1 MSNNTEQ
8 VLEQAVHQEG
18 TYEVLRKRLQQQA
31 SALNEK
37 IAQLNEQRITA
48 FGKTETSII
57 NRVRARTENNCVAR
71 DIVRI
76 GNQLLFGFNVFMGLK
91 KEHSINDVFALYQL
105 SEESSNELQI
115 TPIELK
121 TSFLNEQK
129 FLDDFKELYTYYKH
143 AKLIQL
149 RVTNNKL
156 LAAFQIGQK
165 VGDIRVF
172 RWSLD
177 NAIPSYIDNRGE
189 RDITLPATHDFEWI
203 PTSRD
208 NHVLGEHPHINILD
222 KVFIETINGD
232 LTIKIENNT
241 TDGQGIY
248 SEPVD
253 DLHQSLD
260 DAEVYYADLI
270 DLILLKVKPY
280 REESYRYLIFNTL
293 LNTVTRIDELGSS
306 CQQLPENHGII
317 YPGGYYLTTG
327 EHKTFSTINTKN
339 LVYKRTIKSPNGED
353 ILYVYY
359 EPIAGRFVLCAYN
372 LITKTLNNP
381 IEGHGYAL
389 YPDGKMIIFSD
400 SGEEPTHIHPMQIWQ
415 TPFVSDEFASAQETA
430 TGLFATL
437 GNAELVRAIS
447 DLYSI
452 SKAILQLQPSTQ
464 VYTSLINQCNTLFD
478 SYYWLDQR
486 EAGELAPFVKEI
498 VKNAELVLDE
508 FEKVQHL
515 QSRAEAALKK
525 AGQQQKELL
534 SGLTPERWD
543 NPEQFV
549 NALNSF
555 KKQKGHLL
563 TLQDTRY
570 INEEHLAELN
580 KKVDETI
587 DKISQATI
595 AFISKDESL
604 TPYQQRLETFEDAIT
619 SAEDSKSLKVIQD
632 DIEQTAEGLDLLT
645 TILSTLDVEDAPE
658 RTLILEKVAEIYA
671 QINQVKAKSRNKL
684 KSIKATESIA
694 EFGAQFKLFSLSIT
708 NAVSVCDTPERCD
721 EELTKL
727 TVQLEEIESQFA
739 DNEQYLGEILNKR
752 EELYDTFQNLKQT
765 LLDERQRRAQHL
777 YESAIR
783 VLKSIERRSQSFSSV
798 DDLNTYFAS
807 DAMVLKIQSFSDQL
821 ITLSESVKADDIQS
835 HLKGI
840 KDQAI
845 KSLRDKSEIYSDQG
859 KTLKLGKHLFNV
871 NTQQLDTSLIH
882 KDNQLYIHL
891 SGTNFYQLI
900 DNEELANLND
910 YWKQTILSENQYVYR
925 AEYLAY
931 QIIKTAENQ
940 QQGWSIAKLQELK
953 YDNEQLIKAIREYM
967 TPRYQ
972 EGYQKGIHDHDCA
985 KILTAYLTSLETQGL
1000 LKYSGLSRCCA
1011 AYFWISVQ
1019 GNSSQVNVLSG
1030 KAQGAFLLAN
1040 QMGESK
1046 ALNALTHELEDY
1058 LKAFYHEKS
1067 PSLVIDFTSTAK
1079 YLIEVLAVSPTQF
1092 MVSVQGQQLAEQ
1104 FEKTLHNLNYYNIF
1118 EKTLRELSDNF
1129 QSQWELLQHWL
1140 SALSKE
1146 IPENILNTVIA
1157 DAVTVILTNKKLSL
1171 KALSLPESNSIPGL
1185 LGDHPRIQQSELTFS
1200 LAEFNNRLQHF
1211 THTDTVNFEKLVS
1224 IKQKL
1229 LEKERKRLRLDDF
1242 TPKPLTSFVRNK
1254 LINDVYFKIIGD
1266 NLAKQ
1271 MGAAGNQKRSDLM
1284 GLLLLISPPGYGKT
1298 TLMEY
1303 IANRLGLV
1311 FVKVNCPSLGHQVIS
1326 LDPEEAPNAT
1336 ARQELIKLNLSFE
1349 MGNNV
1354 MLYLDDIQHTHP
1366 EFLQKFISLCDGTRR
1381 VEGVWDGETKTYD
1394 LRGKKFCIAMAG
1406 NPYTESG
1413 EVFKIPDMLANR
1425 ADIYNLGDILS
1436 GSEET
1441 FELSYIE
1448 NSLTSN
1454 SVLAPLAT
1462 RNLADVYHLINM
1474 AKGKQSTNGQLEY
1487 DYSSAELEEILSV
1500 IRKLL
1505 YIQEFVLKVNQA
1517 YIKSA
1522 ATADA
1527 YRTEPPFKL
1536 QGSYRNMNK
1545 MAEKVVAIMNDEEL
1559 NNLILDHYVGEAQ
1572 TLTFGAEENLLKLKE
1587 IMQFLTE
1594 EESVRWQKIKDEFS
1608 KRIALGGDEQDTL
1621 AKIAYQIASLN
1632 QGLTGIEKSL
1642 SHSTSTQTWSEHLT
1656 HFQQTVRQTLGQQQK
1671 QSLAASKMLQHQLGN
1686 INNAMA
1692 MIGENL
1698 VESSHGLQHITALS
1712 EACQQIQKS
1721 LETIDFSIN
1730 VVNQPSPVLEQ
1741 SLSALANTVESSLM
1755 PVVTTMNHKIGL
1767 DQNIL
1772 RKVNELSDQLKAI
1785 SDRQ

>member
-1 MSNNTEQ
+1 MTNNTEQ

-18 TYEVLRKRLQQQA
+18 AYEVLKTRLHQQA
-31 SALNEK
+31 SALNER
-37 IAQLNEQRITA
+37 ISQLNEQRIAA
-48 FGKTETSII
+48 FGKTEISII
-57 NRVRARTENNCVAR
+57 NRVRTRTENNCVAR

-91 KEHSINDVFALYQL
+91 KEHAISDVFALYQL
-105 SEESSNELQI
+105 SEDSPNELQI

-121 TSFLNEQK
+121 TSFLYDQK

-149 RVTNNKL
+149 RATNNML

-177 NAIPSYIDNRGE
+177 STNPSYIDNRGE
-189 RDITLPATHDFEWI
+189 RDITLPATHDFEWM
-203 PTSRD
+203 PTTRD
-208 NHVLGEHPHINILD
+208 HHVLGEHSHINILD

-232 LTIKIENNT
+232 LTVKVENNT
-241 TDGQGIY
+241 ADGQGIY

-260 DAEVYYADLI
+260 DAEIYYADLFN
-270 DLILLKVKPY
+270 LILLKVKPY
-280 REESYRYLIFNTL
+280 REESYRYLVFNTL
-293 LNTVTRIDELGSS
+293 LNTVTRIDELGNS

-327 EHKTFSTINTKN
+327 EHKTFSTINTEN

-359 EPIAGRFVLCAYN
+359 EPVAGRLVLCAYN
-372 LITKTLNNP
+372 LITKTLTNP

-400 SGEEPTHIHPMQIWQ
+400 SGEEPTYIHPMQIWQ
-415 TPFVSDEFASAQETA
+415 TPFVSDDFASAQETA

-478 SYYWLDQR
+478 NYYWLDQS
-486 EAGELAPFVKEI
+486 EVGDLAPSVKEI

-508 FEKVQHL
+508 FKKVQHL
-515 QSRAEAALKK
+515 QHRAEDALNK
-525 AGQQQKELL
+525 AEQQQKTLL

-543 NPEQFV
+543 SPEQFV
-549 NALNSF
+549 TALNDF

-570 INEEHLAELN
+570 INEERLAELN
-580 KKVDETI
+580 KKTDEII
-587 DKISQATI
+587 DKISQQTI
-595 AFISKDESL
+595 AFISKDEAL
-604 TPYQQRLETFEDAIT
+604 IPYQQKLKTFEESIT
-619 SAEDSKSLKVIQD
+619 TAEDSKSLKTIQNE
-632 DIEQTAEGLDLLT
+632 IEQTAEGLDLLT
-645 TILSTLDVEDAPE
+645 NILSTLEVEEAPE
-658 RTLILEKVAEIYA
+658 RTIILEKVAEIYA
-671 QINQVKAKSRNKL
+671 QVNQVKAKSRNKL
-684 KSIKATESIA
+684 KAIQATESVA

-708 NAVSVCDTPERCD
+708 NAVSVSDTPERCD

-727 TVQLEEIESQFA
+727 TIQLEEIESQFA
-739 DNEQYLGEILNKR
+739 ENEQYLGEILNKR
-752 EELYDTFQNLKQT
+752 EELYDTFQSLKQT

-777 YESAIR
+777 YDSAVR
-783 VLKSIERRSQSFSSV
+783 VLKSIERRSQSFTTV
-798 DDLNTYFAS
+798 EDLNTYFAS
-807 DAMVLKIQSFSDQL
+807 DAMVLKIKSFSGQL
-821 ITLSESVKADDIQS
+821 INLTESVKADDLHSQ
-835 HLKGI
+835 LKGI
-840 KDQAI
+840 KDQAV

-871 NTQQLDTSLIH
+871 NTQQLDTGLIH
-882 KDNQLYIHL
+882 KNSELYLHL
-891 SGTNFYQLI
+891 NGTNFYQPI
-900 DNEELANLND
+900 DHEALESLKD
-910 YWKQTILSENQYVYR
+910 YWNQTISSENQFVYR

-931 QIIKTAENQ
+931 QIIQSAENFE
-940 QQGWSIAKLQELK
+940 QGWSVAKLQELK

-985 KILTAYLTSLETQGL
+985 KILTVYLTALETQGL
-1000 LKYSGLSRCCA
+1000 LKYAGLSRCCA
-1011 AYFWISVQ
+1011 AYFWLSIQS
-1019 GNSSQVNVLSG
+1019 NSSQVNMLSG
-1030 KAQGAFLLAN
+1030 KALGAVILAN
-1040 QMGESK
+1040 KMGESK
-1046 ALNALTHELEDY
+1046 ALNALVHELEEN
-1058 LKAFYHEKS
+1058 LKAFYQDKS
-1067 PSLVIDFTSTAK
+1067 PNTSIDLTSTAK
-1079 YLIEVLAVSPTQF
+1079 YLVDVLAVSSTQF
-1092 MVSVQGQQLAEQ
+1092 MISVQGQQLAEQ
-1104 FEKTLHNLNYYNIF
+1104 LDKTLHDLNYYAAFEKTLI
-1118 EKTLRELSDNF
+1118 ELSDNF
-1129 QSQWELLQHWL
+1129 QAQWELLYHWL
-1140 SALSKE
+1140 SALTKD
-1146 IPENILNTVIA
+1146 IPESIRDTVIA

-1171 KALSLPESNSIPGL
+1171 KTLSLPESNSISGM
-1185 LGDHPRIQQSELTFS
+1185 LGDHPRIQQGELPFS
-1200 LAEFNNRLQHF
+1200 LAEFNNRLQYF
-1211 THTDTVNFEKLVS
+1211 TQTDTANFEKLVS
-1224 IKQKL
+1224 IKHKL
-1229 LEKERKRLRLDDF
+1229 LEQERKRLRLDDF

-1271 MGAAGNQKRSDLM
+1271 MGAAGAQKRSDLM

-1303 IANRLGLV
+1303 IANRLGLI

-1336 ARQELIKLNLSFE
+1336 AKQELIKLNLSFE

-1454 SVLAPLAT
+1454 AVLAPLAT
-1462 RNLADVYHLINM
+1462 RSLSDVYHLIDM
-1474 AKGKQSTNGQLEY
+1474 AKGKQSANGQLEY
-1487 DYSSAELEEILSV
+1487 DYSGAELEEILSV
-1500 IRKLL
+1500 LRKLL
-1505 YIQEFVLKVNQA
+1505 HIQKFVLKVNQA

-1587 IMQFLTE
+1587 IMQFLNDDETT
-1594 EESVRWQKIKDEFS
+1594 RWQKIKDEFT

-1621 AKIAYQIASLN
+1621 TKIAFQIASLN

-1642 SHSTSTQTWSEHLT
+1642 SQSTSAQAWSEHLT
-1656 HFQQTVRQTLGQQQK
+1656 GFQQTVHQTLGQQQK

-1686 INNAMA
+1686 ISKAMT
-1692 MIGENL
+1692 MIGESL
-1698 VESSHGLQHITALS
+1698 AESSHGLQHITALS
-1712 EACQQIQKS
+1712 DACQQIQKN
-1721 LETIDFSIN
+1721 LETMDFSIN

-1772 RKVNELSDQLKAI
+1772 RKVNELSAQFKAI
-1785 SDRQ
+1785 LDRQ